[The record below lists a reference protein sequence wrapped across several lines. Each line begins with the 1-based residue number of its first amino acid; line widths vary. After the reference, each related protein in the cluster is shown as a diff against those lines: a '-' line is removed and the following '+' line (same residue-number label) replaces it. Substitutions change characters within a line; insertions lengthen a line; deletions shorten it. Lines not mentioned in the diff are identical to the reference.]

1 MSEELKVKA
10 LHMGPAECAVDLG
23 DGLIQGF
30 AGSQQPLDGG
40 QQVFGGSR
48 HGNATFGAGK
58 QWETAFRLHGR
69 NRMTDGGGGQ
79 VQLLR
84 GAGKAA
90 LVRNGGKN
98 LAG

>member
-1 MSEELKVKA
+1 MA
-10 LHMGPAECAVDLG
+10 QLG
-23 DGLIQGF
+23 NGLIK
-30 AGSQQPLDGG
+30 GSPESRQPLDGG

-58 QWETAFRLHGR
+58 QWETTFRFHGR

>member
-1 MSEELKVKA
+1 M
-10 LHMGPAECAVDLG
+10 
-23 DGLIQGF
+23 
-30 AGSQQPLDGG
+30 AGSR
-40 QQVFGGSR
+40 FSGGSR

-58 QWETAFRLHGR
+58 QWKTAFRFHGR